1 MYHAAIILRKT
12 IQSGRRRQLSSL
24 PVNAVYFDLYLYG
37 MLNLRVNYPS
47 IPKEMDYLQQYTQ
60 QLAAPEKYKLLHISP
75 VAADEEQVLKNWL
88 QVPESTA
95 VVVPT
100 PSSNSGL
107 YCVLQALRKDMM
119 HIAVEPFTFPGF
131 KWSAA
136 SFDYQLHSLES
147 DAEGVIPTSLHRML
161 AKGECKLVYLQPTIQ
176 NPTGTVM
183 SLERRKAIIEVV
195 RAFPDVYILEDD
207 AYRFL
212 HPDPPASFLQL
223 LPEQTIHLFSLSKP
237 FNPLLK
243 AAFILHPRGILD
255 GIANF
260 IQLTSSGT
268 SIFFLKAGFY
278 LMENGDL
285 TSIIRE
291 KQAIAAGWQQQ
302 MARLFDG
309 LSYSTFPNSFH
320 LWLDTG
326 DNRLLTTLRE
336 QGMDLPSGADFSVA
350 GDTTYTRIALGTC
363 WNDERLLPGL
373 ETIASV
379 LQAATT
385 KVL

>member
-1 MYHAAIILRKT
+1 
-12 IQSGRRRQLSSL
+12 
-24 PVNAVYFDLYLYG
+24 

-47 IPKEMDYLQQYTQ
+47 IPKEIEYLQQYTQ
-60 QLAAPEKYKLLHISP
+60 QLMAPEKYKLLQSP
-75 VAADEEQVLKNWL
+75 PVTAEEEQVLKNWL

-107 YCVLQALRKDMM
+107 YCVLQALRKDMA

-136 SFDYQLHSLES
+136 SLGYQLHSLES
-147 DAEGVIPTSLHRML
+147 DAEGVVPASLHDIL
-161 AKGECKLVYLQPTIQ
+161 SKGECRLVYLQPTIQ

-183 SLERRKAIIEVV
+183 SLERRKAIAEVIS
-195 RAFPDVYILEDD
+195 AFPDVYILEDD

-212 HPDPPASFLQL
+212 YPDPPPGFLQL
-223 LPEQTIHLFSLSKP
+223 LPQQTIHLFSLSKP

-243 AAFILHPRGILD
+243 AAFILHPKGILD

-260 IQLTSSGT
+260 IQLTTSGT
-268 SIFFLKAGFY
+268 SVFFLKAGFY
-278 LMENGDL
+278 FMENGNL
-285 TSIIRE
+285 ATIIRE

-309 LSYSTFPNSFH
+309 LMYSTFPNSFH
-320 LWLDTG
+320 IWLDTR

-336 QGMDLPSGADFSVA
+336 QGLDLPSGADFSVT
-350 GDTTYTRIALGTC
+350 GDSTYTRIALGTC
-363 WNDERLLPGL
+363 WNDERLLAAL

-379 LQAATT
+379 LHAGTD
-385 KVL
+385 KVQ